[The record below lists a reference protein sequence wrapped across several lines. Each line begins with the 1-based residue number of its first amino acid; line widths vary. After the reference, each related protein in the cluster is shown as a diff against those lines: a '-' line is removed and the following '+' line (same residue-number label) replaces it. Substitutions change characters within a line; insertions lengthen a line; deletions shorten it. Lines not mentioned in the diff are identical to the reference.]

1 MINPIIYETTSS
13 AAAAAQYSA
22 LPSEHGKY
30 EHPFRLALPPL
41 PPGYAEL
48 PPALLAASIS
58 RGSLDRLM
66 VKNIGQFPF
75 DDFLALTDEEVRA
88 YAEDHVTSL
97 YLQDALRADFR
108 NASQVSRVVDR
119 LVPLFLPLSFH
130 SIGNY
135 VSQAVL
141 EVSDMATFEQLLNT
155 QILKGRALFDLC
167 IHPHGTRVIQRLI
180 SEANVRY
187 GGSNQLPL
195 LGAIR
200 VCSREL
206 AIDANGCYVLLKILD
221 VMAQSG
227 WLLECLLD
235 WFIEISCSQWGVI
248 TAKKVI
254 ERCPAVDRVEMM
266 PDMQQHYPNGP
277 GWTEHP
283 VVVGRYTS
291 RLLDVGL

>member
-1 MINPIIYETTSS
+1 MINPIIYETTTSS
-13 AAAAAQYSA
+13 AAAASQYPA

-58 RGSLDRLM
+58 RGSLDRLT

-108 NASQVSRVVDR
+108 NASQVRGPPRCCSLSSFSSVAQVSRVVDR

-206 AIDANGCYVLLKILD
+206 AIDANGCYVLLK
-221 VMAQSG
+221 VG
-227 WLLECLLD
+227 WMSE
-235 WFIEISCSQWGVI
+235 FG
-248 TAKKVI
+248 
-254 ERCPAVDRVEMM
+254 
-266 PDMQQHYPNGP
+266 G
-277 GWTEHP
+277 
-283 VVVGRYTS
+283 
-291 RLLDVGL
+291 